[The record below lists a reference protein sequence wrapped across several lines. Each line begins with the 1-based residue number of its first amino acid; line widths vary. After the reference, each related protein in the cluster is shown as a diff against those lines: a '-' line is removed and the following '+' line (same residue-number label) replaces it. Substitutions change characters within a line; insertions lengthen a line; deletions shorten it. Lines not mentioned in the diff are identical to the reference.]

1 MGAVR
6 GKGGEVQAFRGWRI
20 VAAAFLTQ
28 AVAIGFTMGTFT
40 FFVRPLEEAFHAS
53 RATITLGMSIMFAT
67 MGISLA
73 FIGRELDR
81 RSARAIM
88 LLGVAFTAG
97 SLLLLAA
104 ATQLWQ
110 MALLCVG
117 IGLGIAMLG
126 PVASSTV
133 VANWFEQQRGRALGI
148 ANMGAT
154 AGPIFIAPIA
164 AFAIASIGW
173 RGTLVC
179 YAVLTVLLA
188 APVVWLVIVN
198 RPSDLGQLPDG
209 APPGGGPGAPG
220 GAHGAAPAPAHANPG
235 WTPGALLSSPA
246 FWSMALTVGIVLA
259 APIVLSAH
267 LEPYCAGLGIEP
279 QATIALLMITA
290 ASTIGGTF
298 LFGALAD
305 RIDLRRLLWTVIG
318 MQAACWA
325 LLLARPPYAAMLA
338 VFVPFGLSAGAVM
351 PIYGSIIGRVFGPAA
366 FGQVMGLAGLLML
379 PLHASA
385 PALVGR
391 LYDASGDYALAFQ
404 LIIAALALSAVTLA
418 FLRPARAA

>member
-1 MGAVR
+1 
-6 GKGGEVQAFRGWRI
+6 VQEFRGWRI
-20 VAAAFLTQ
+20 VGAAFLTQ

-40 FFVRPLEEAFHAS
+40 FFVRPLEEAFQAS
-53 RATITLGMSIMFAT
+53 RAEITAGMSIMFAT
-67 MGISLA
+67 MGLSLV

-97 SLLLLAA
+97 SLLLLSV

-117 IGLGIAMLG
+117 VGLGQAMLG

-164 AFAIASIGW
+164 AFAIGSIGW
-173 RGTLVC
+173 RATLVC

-198 RPSDLGQLPDG
+198 RPSDVGQLPDG
-209 APPGGGPGAPG
+209 SGPAPGEPGA
-220 GAHGAAPAPAHANPG
+220 AHAHAHAHANPG
-235 WTPGALLSSPA
+235 WTFHSLRASPS
-246 FWSMALTVGIVLA
+246 FWSMALTIGIVLA

-267 LEPYCAGLGIEP
+267 LEPYCSGLGIEP
-279 QATIALLMITA
+279 QATMVLLMITA

-298 LFGALAD
+298 LFGTLAD
-305 RIDLRRLLWTVIG
+305 RIDLRRLLWTVIA
-318 MQAACWA
+318 MQAACWT
-325 LLLARPPYAAMLA
+325 LLLAEPPYAVML
-338 VFVPFGLSAGAVM
+338 VIFVPFGLSAGGVM
-351 PIYGSIIGRVFGPAA
+351 PLYGSIIGRVFGPAS
-366 FGQVMGLAGLLML
+366 FGQVMGLAGLVML

-385 PALVGR
+385 PALVGKI
-391 LYDASGDYALAFQ
+391 YDWTNGYALAFQ
-404 LIIAALALSAVTLA
+404 LIIAALGLSALTLA
-418 FLRPARAA
+418 FLRPAR

>member
-1 MGAVR
+1 MG
-6 GKGGEVQAFRGWRI
+6 
-20 VAAAFLTQ
+20 L
-28 AVAIGFTMGTFT
+28 
-40 FFVRPLEEAFHAS
+40 
-53 RATITLGMSIMFAT
+53 
-67 MGISLA
+67 SLA

-88 LLGVAFTAG
+88 LIGVAFTAG
-97 SLLLLAA
+97 SLFLLAF

-110 MALLCVG
+110 MAVLCIG

-164 AFAIASIGW
+164 AFAIGAIGW

-179 YAVLTVLLA
+179 YAVLTVLVA
-188 APVVWLVIVN
+188 APVVWLLIVN
-198 RPSDLGQLPDG
+198 RPSDVGQLPDG
-209 APPGGGPGAPG
+209 RPGGAPG
-220 GAHGAAPAPAHANPG
+220 QAGAAHAHAHANPG
-235 WTPGALLSSPA
+235 WTPASLGRSRD

-259 APIVLSAH
+259 APIVVSAH
-267 LEPYCAGLGIEP
+267 LEPYCASLGIEP
-279 QATIALLMITA
+279 QATIGLLMTTA

-305 RIDLRRLLWTVIG
+305 RFDLRRLLWVVIA
-318 MQAACWA
+318 MQAACWI
-325 LLLARPPYAAMLA
+325 LLLAKPPYAVMLA
-338 VFVPFGLSAGAVM
+338 IFVPFGLSAGAVM
-351 PIYGSIIGRVFGPAA
+351 PLYGSIIGRVFGPTA

-385 PALVGR
+385 PALVAS
-391 LYDASGDYALAFQ
+391 LYDATGNYVLAFQ
-404 LIIAALALSAVTLA
+404 LVIAALALAAVSLS
-418 FLRPARAA
+418 FLRTKPA